1 MVINRS
7 ALPSSRKVRVIAS
20 ESKVSFGFNEL
31 KREARKA
38 EKRPIKN
45 PSKNF
50 VGKVRTMS
58 IIPGIISRESM
69 ISMTFIFLFC
79 TKGSRK
85 AVNKGVAARAKTP
98 TDALDALMDP

>member
-1 MVINRS
+1 MVT
-7 ALPSSRKVRVIAS
+7 AS
-20 ESKVSFGFNEL
+20 ESKVIFWFNEL

-50 VGKVRTMS
+50 VGKVRTIS
-58 IIPGIISRESM
+58 IIPGMIRIESM
-69 ISMTFIFLFC
+69 ISMTLIFLFW

-85 AVNKGVAARAKTP
+85 AVNKGVAAKAKTP
-98 TDALDALMDP
+98 TDALDALMEP